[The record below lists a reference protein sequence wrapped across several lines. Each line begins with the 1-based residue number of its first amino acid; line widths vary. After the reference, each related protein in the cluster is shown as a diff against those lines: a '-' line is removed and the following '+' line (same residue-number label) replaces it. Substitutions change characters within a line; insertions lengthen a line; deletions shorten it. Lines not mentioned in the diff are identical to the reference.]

1 MVSVGLTTLA
11 SSSYDLSEAVL
22 GKRSLKV
29 LCIGHGGG
37 SLPLFL
43 ASKISGA
50 TVHVVDIDPV
60 VISASIQ
67 AMGFPSSTVKGKSG
81 CSFTRPPDIDKLLWE
96 GIHDRLFLYRC
107 DAEDFIIENRNVYD
121 LVFIDA
127 YDGDDIFPYKLWDS
141 DSLFLKHLKHRIH
154 PLHGTVVVNLH
165 SDSDL
170 LTIDT
175 RNNSPFESI
184 LPMGKYV
191 SRICRAY
198 KHQFGLAFAVSV
210 PWLCNV
216 TLVACRSELF
226 GSGLQ
231 GPLANR
237 NLVLSTLISKSY
249 LVDSAICLPFPCLE
263 SHITHQPVTSI
274 AHSHISTLY
283 FTLYNENDLITS
295 VKHNPLHMLLIVCR
309 HLQSDSRGQRRPVR
323 LLEPHDLYCCD
334 PWTYRGN
341 SVRGTGKTLTV
352 RRSVGVLESDQKGG
366 SRGVT
371 PYELR
376 FGPIFQP
383 PDQNAPRIQKPP
395 AYSLTYVYPAI
406 RSWRALNAAPCA
418 LRNLA
423 LFGTRTT
430 SAPLFAGPA
439 VWCSALG
446 L

>member
-1 MVSVGLTTLA
+1 MRFYGAGRGGGRSWKMGLRRLSSAVRRHLEDEGDWAFSSEWWGSASDDGHTVFRSFSAHGNGVVSVVAYPASTPAPEQWLAVEKWLQERYAKIHPEFDHHGEFKILGYQWRVLRFNDNTRQSTAKVMASYRKSDPTSLYLMQQPHCLAVPYLKSMVSVGLTTLA

-249 LVDSAICLPFPCLE
+249 LVESAICLPFPCLE
-263 SHITHQPVTSI
+263 YIKRG
-274 AHSHISTLY
+274 
-283 FTLYNENDLITS
+283 F
-295 VKHNPLHMLLIVCR
+295 LLI
-309 HLQSDSRGQRRPVR
+309 
-323 LLEPHDLYCCD
+323 E
-334 PWTYRGN
+334 
-341 SVRGTGKTLTV
+341 
-352 RRSVGVLESDQKGG
+352 
-366 SRGVT
+366 
-371 PYELR
+371 
-376 FGPIFQP
+376 
-383 PDQNAPRIQKPP
+383 
-395 AYSLTYVYPAI
+395 
-406 RSWRALNAAPCA
+406 
-418 LRNLA
+418 
-423 LFGTRTT
+423 
-430 SAPLFAGPA
+430 
-439 VWCSALG
+439 
-446 L
+446 

>member
-1 MVSVGLTTLA
+1 M
-11 SSSYDLSEAVL
+11 
-22 GKRSLKV
+22 
-29 LCIGHGGG
+29 
-37 SLPLFL
+37 
-43 ASKISGA
+43 
-50 TVHVVDIDPV
+50 DIDPV

-81 CSFTRPPDIDKLLWE
+81 CSFTGPPDIDKLLWE

-216 TLVACRSELF
+216 TLVACCSELF

-249 LVDSAICLPFPCLE
+249 LVESAICLPFPCLE
-263 SHITHQPVTSI
+263 YIKRG
-274 AHSHISTLY
+274 
-283 FTLYNENDLITS
+283 F
-295 VKHNPLHMLLIVCR
+295 LLI
-309 HLQSDSRGQRRPVR
+309 
-323 LLEPHDLYCCD
+323 E
-334 PWTYRGN
+334 
-341 SVRGTGKTLTV
+341 
-352 RRSVGVLESDQKGG
+352 
-366 SRGVT
+366 
-371 PYELR
+371 
-376 FGPIFQP
+376 
-383 PDQNAPRIQKPP
+383 
-395 AYSLTYVYPAI
+395 
-406 RSWRALNAAPCA
+406 
-418 LRNLA
+418 
-423 LFGTRTT
+423 
-430 SAPLFAGPA
+430 
-439 VWCSALG
+439 
-446 L
+446 